1 MAASE
6 ARDQQQQRVLET
18 AGRLFAD
25 HGFDGV
31 TMAEIAEEADVAR
44 ATIFNYFRSKYA
56 LIEAI
61 TETVLDFWR
70 AMLDDALRDDA
81 TATPALLLK
90 LCDEMAEGIESQRQL
105 YRSVF
110 REIARIQLGLDAG
123 EVAQRAAEDARARLQ
138 RLMERGQQ
146 RGELSD
152 EFSAAALA
160 DVLHSL
166 TNGTITHWLYT
177 DPAKPLSERMRA
189 AAEVFLRPVALPS
202 PQPSQ

>member
-25 HGFDGV
+25 HGFDDV
-31 TMAEIAEEADVAR
+31 TMAEIAEGADVAR
-44 ATIFNYFRSKYA
+44 ATVFNYFRSKYA

-70 AMLDDALRDDA
+70 AMLDNALLDNEA
-81 TATPALLLK
+81 ATPALLRK

-138 RLMERGQQ
+138 RLMERGQE
-146 RGELSD
+146 RGELSG

-160 DVLHSL
+160 DAFHSL

-177 DPAKPLSERMRA
+177 DPTKPLIEQMRT
-189 AAEVFLRPVALPS
+189 AAEVFLRPVALP
-202 PQPSQ
+202 PPDPAR